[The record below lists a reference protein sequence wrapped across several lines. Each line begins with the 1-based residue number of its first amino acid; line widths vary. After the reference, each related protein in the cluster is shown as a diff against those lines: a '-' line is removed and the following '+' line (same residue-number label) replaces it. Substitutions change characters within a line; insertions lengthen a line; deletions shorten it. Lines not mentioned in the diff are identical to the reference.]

1 MIIGSMECT
10 TSLNLVSQQKKW
22 HCWDSNPF
30 KCPSFT
36 LEVTTHAI
44 KDMTIGR
51 FVFGST
57 KNLAFGVHLFIID
70 LILELSTNAAL
81 VMKIYKVSFLTQEVI
96 GFIFS
101 KGRMA
106 SNILK
111 KKKIKLTYWVELT
124 LQTLMHKDQ
133 INLQDMIVWYGS
145 TSTSTKISTIY
156 YYHLWCL

>member
-1 MIIGSMECT
+1 MECT

-30 KCPSFT
+30 KCLSFT
-36 LEVTTHAI
+36 LEVTVHAI

-81 VMKIYKVSFLTQEVI
+81 VMRIYKVSFLTQEVI

-101 KGRMA
+101 KRRMA

-133 INLQDMIVWYGS
+133 INFQDMIVLYGS
-145 TSTSTKISTIY
+145 TSTSTKISTAY
-156 YYHLWCL
+156 YCHVWCP